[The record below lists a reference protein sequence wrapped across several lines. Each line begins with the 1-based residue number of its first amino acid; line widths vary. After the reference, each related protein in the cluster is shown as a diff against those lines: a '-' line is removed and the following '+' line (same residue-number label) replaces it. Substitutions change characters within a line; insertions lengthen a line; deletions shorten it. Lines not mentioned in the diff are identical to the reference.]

1 MPSSNI
7 AIVVPVLNDT
17 NALDRLLI
25 RIETWSTRPRE
36 VIVVCGA
43 PR

>member
-7 AIVVPVLNDT
+7 AIVVPVLNDI

-25 RIETWSTRPRE
+25 RIYTGPHDPGR
-36 VIVVCGA
+36 
-43 PR
+43 